1 MIPIDDHKR
10 LFLDMQEHPE
20 NYSDQQLETMMDEL
34 DRDLDATA
42 AWQRFVESRAT
53 AEPRAHTKPSLAMA
67 MGRRV
72 AIIVGVLFLTGIA
85 IAAWRASRPT
95 ATSTP
100 TGDTIVGRTD
110 AVSPSAAVVAT
121 TFDNISLDSIL
132 SVVAPHYG
140 KAVSFR
146 DEKLRS
152 LKLIMTWESDAPLA
166 DFLDRLNA
174 FDGLNLS
181 VEGDTIVVESAT
193 DSSM

>member
-1 MIPIDDHKR
+1 MIPSDEQRR
-10 LFLDMQEHPE
+10 LFLDMQERPE
-20 NYSDQQLETMMDEL
+20 NYSDEQLEAMMDDL

-42 AWQRFVESRAT
+42 AWQRFTDSTSSDKLHGRSQAWFAT
-53 AEPRAHTKPSLAMA
+53 TVVRKA
-67 MGRRV
+67 

-85 IAAWRASRPT
+85 IAAWRASRPNTVPAPT
-95 ATSTP
+95 A
-100 TGDTIVGRTD
+100 DTIVHENT
-110 AVSPSAAVVAT
+110 AAPSVTVAPT

-181 VEGDTIVVESAT
+181 VEGDTIVVEPAT